1 MAWWPLW
8 LVCVQPSSE
17 ARVPLILASNIIS
30 GPVEW
35 GVVSYRVDDNMLH
48 LNGAALGLPSS
59 ETIAA

>member
-1 MAWWPLW
+1 
-8 LVCVQPSSE
+8 VQPSSE